1 MPKIS
6 FSGEHP
12 EPFDGMMMSYDA
24 KAAEAAKKAEKA
36 ARKASYFAEKKS
48 EDGRLDA
55 FTEQSE
61 FADSLVQKDQKAM
74 IDAYLTDPAEK
85 IRTQN
90 SKHKRRTG
98 LHKGQDTI
106 RKKIDAES
114 PISFEVPEDNI

>member
-6 FSGEHP
+6 FSGEQP

-36 ARKASYFAEKKS
+36 ARRASYFANRES
-48 EDGRLDA
+48 EDRRLDSFA
-55 FTEQSE
+55 EQSQL
-61 FADSLVQKDQKAM
+61 ADSLVSKDQKAM
-74 IDAYLTDPAEK
+74 RDAYLLDPGEK

-106 RKKIDAES
+106 RKKIDAETPS
-114 PISFEVPEDNI
+114 NFEVPEDNI